1 MTRTDLMLAVAL
13 NLSTLQAYMM
23 LIDKV
28 SITELLLLETVLL
41 ITNSVI
47 LVVADE

>member
-1 MTRTDLMLAVAL
+1 MLAVAL
-13 NLSTLQAYMM
+13 NLSTIQAYVMM
-23 LIDKV
+23 MGKI
-28 SITELLLLETVLL
+28 SISELLLLETVLL

>member
-1 MTRTDLMLAVAL
+1 MLAVAL
-13 NLSTLQAYMM
+13 NLSTIQAYVM
-23 LIDKV
+23 LTGKI
-28 SITELLLLETVLL
+28 SLTELLLLETVMI

>member
-1 MTRTDLMLAVAL
+1 MLAVAL
-13 NLSTLQAYMM
+13 NLSTLQAYIM
-23 LIDKV
+23 LIDKI
-28 SITELLLLETVLL
+28 SLAELLLLETAML